1 MTQTPTRPDWA
12 GFAPGPY
19 PGYQGEHPTQPL
31 PGGAPMPPSAPMQA
45 PPRPARRGPGWGGV
59 IGSALA
65 AAVLAS
71 GLTAGAFTLL
81 GGTGSG
87 LIPASGASS
96 APVDPAPALG
106 DGTLDWAKVA
116 DAVSPSVVTIK
127 VAGASASGT
136 GSGVILDHDGHIL
149 TNEHVAAGGGQGAKI
164 EVVLSD
170 GRVYDKITVVG
181 LDPATDLA
189 VLKIAEPPADLVP
202 ATLGDSSRVT
212 VGQPVMAVGNPLGLA
227 DTVTTGIVS
236 ATDRPV
242 STSGEGNGSTLVVT
256 NAIQTDAAINPGN
269 SGGALVDA
277 TGSVIGIPSSIASLS
292 QSGNSQGGNIGLGFA
307 IPSNEA
313 KRISDELITSG
324 KATHAWLGVQLD
336 DGAGTAD
343 GTTRQGAVITQ
354 VVDGTPAQQAGLAT
368 GDVIV
373 TIDGETVS
381 GAESLTAQV
390 RERGPGDKVVMGV
403 VRDGT
408 LIEVS
413 VTLATRQ
420 DEGN

>member
-1 MTQTPTRPDWA
+1 
-12 GFAPGPY
+12 
-19 PGYQGEHPTQPL
+19 
-31 PGGAPMPPSAPMQA
+31 
-45 PPRPARRGPGWGGV
+45 
-59 IGSALA
+59 
-65 AAVLAS
+65 
-71 GLTAGAFTLL
+71 
-81 GGTGSG
+81 
-87 LIPASGASS
+87 
-96 APVDPAPALG
+96 
-106 DGTLDWAKVA
+106 
-116 DAVSPSVVTIK
+116 
-127 VAGASASGT
+127 
-136 GSGVILDHDGHIL
+136 
-149 TNEHVAAGGGQGAKI
+149 
-164 EVVLSD
+164 
-170 GRVYDKITVVG
+170 
-181 LDPATDLA
+181 
-189 VLKIAEPPADLVP
+189 
-202 ATLGDSSRVT
+202 
-212 VGQPVMAVGNPLGLA
+212 
-227 DTVTTGIVS
+227 
-236 ATDRPV
+236 
-242 STSGEGNGSTLVVT
+242 LVVT

-292 QSGNSQGGNIGLGFA
+292 QSANSQGGNIGLGFA

-336 DGAGTAD
+336 DGSGTAD
-343 GTTRQGAVITQ
+343 GTTRQGAVVTQ
-354 VVDGTPAQQAGLAT
+354 VIDGTPAQQAGLAD

-403 VRDGT
+403 VRDGK